1 MALPAFNMRQLL
13 EAGVH
18 FGHQSHR
25 WNPKMA
31 PFIYGA
37 RNNIHIV
44 DLTQTVPMLHQAL
57 VKVSDTV
64 AGGGRVLFV
73 ATKRQASE
81 AIADAAKRSAQYF
94 MNHRWLGGTLT
105 NWKTVSQSIRRL
117 RQLDDVLADPQG
129 RTKKEIL
136 NIQRERDK
144 LNQALGGIKD
154 MGGTPDLLFVI
165 DTNKEGIAIQEAR
178 KLGIPIVAVVDT
190 NCDPD
195 GIDFPVP
202 GNDDAGRAITLYCD
216 LVARA
221 AIDGLER
228 SQQAAGVDIGAAEAP
243 PAEAVPEEAAKPR
256 SRASSAREADDL
268 KRITGISPKL
278 EQRLNDAG
286 VFHFWQLADLDADRG
301 GPRPPV
307 AAQGPSPERGLGR
320 PGQEARRGRRRLTPA
335 RGSRA
340 RAMLARSTGPAASP
354 RGAANHEPTMTTI
367 SASLVKELRDRTGA
381 GMMDCKTALSETGGD
396 VEAAID
402 WLRKKGLSKAAKK
415 AGRVAAEGLVGSPP
429 AARAGHRRG
438 QLGDRLRRPQRA
450 VPGHGEK
457 IAAPRGRGEGRR
469 RAPARD
475 LPGKSHTVEDHV
487 REMVATI
494 GENMAVRARRRSRS
508 GSGVVASYVHN
519 QVAPGLGK
527 IGVLVALESAG
538 KNADELATFGRMVAM
553 HVAAA
558 NPIALDL
565 AGVPAEV
572 LEREK
577 GILAEEPG
585 QAPAGAREDPAV
597 EPEDLRQGELPARA
611 AVHPRQRQVG
621 GAGREEAEGKVGGP
635 IKIGVRALRARRG
648 HRAQGRRLCRRGRR
662 GRRHRRAVVV
672 RLVRPPLSS
681 SGSSRG
687 SSSRGLR
694 SSRMAGWSG
703 QARP

>member
-243 PAEAVPEEAAKPR
+243 PAEAVPEEAAKPP
-256 SRASSAREADDL
+256 SRASRPRAARPTTSSA
-268 KRITGISPKL
+268 SPAS
-278 EQRLNDAG
+278 RPSSSSASTTPACSTSG
-286 VFHFWQLADLDADRG
+286 SSPTSTPTRG

-320 PGQEARRGRRRLTPA
+320 PGQEARRGRRRLSAPA
-335 RGSRA
+335 RA
-340 RAMLARSTGPAASP
+340 PMLARSTGPA
-354 RGAANHEPTMTTI
+354 
-367 SASLVKELRDRTGA
+367 
-381 GMMDCKTALSETGGD
+381 
-396 VEAAID
+396 
-402 WLRKKGLSKAAKK
+402 
-415 AGRVAAEGLVGSPP
+415 VA
-429 AARAGHRRG
+429 
-438 QLGDRLRRPQRA
+438 
-450 VPGHGEK
+450 
-457 IAAPRGRGEGRR
+457 
-469 RAPARD
+469 
-475 LPGKSHTVEDHV
+475 
-487 REMVATI
+487 
-494 GENMAVRARRRSRS
+494 ARRR
-508 GSGVVASYVHN
+508 
-519 QVAPGLGK
+519 QP
-527 IGVLVALESAG
+527 
-538 KNADELATFGRMVAM
+538 
-553 HVAAA
+553 
-558 NPIALDL
+558 
-565 AGVPAEV
+565 
-572 LEREK
+572 
-577 GILAEEPG
+577 
-585 QAPAGAREDPAV
+585 
-597 EPEDLRQGELPARA
+597 
-611 AVHPRQRQVG
+611 
-621 GAGREEAEGKVGGP
+621 
-635 IKIGVRALRARRG
+635 
-648 HRAQGRRLCRRGRR
+648 
-662 GRRHRRAVVV
+662 
-672 RLVRPPLSS
+672 
-681 SGSSRG
+681 
-687 SSSRGLR
+687 
-694 SSRMAGWSG
+694 
-703 QARP
+703 